1 MTVPCPLCD
10 QFSGKPESVRAHIS
24 AKQDDRHRGESGF
37 DYETE
42 LGLDQDG
49 PDQEPESDADPDGT
63 PVPIQNQSGAVRTT
77 DDAVEIQSVERD
89 ETDDGTPVVKL
100 VLVGAAI
107 EGLSRALTGQ
117 GIADQIRNST
127 DNRDRI

>member
-1 MTVPCPLCD
+1 MTVPCPLCE

-24 AKQDDRHRGESGF
+24 AKQDARHQGHSGF

-49 PDQEPESDADPDGT
+49 AESDPEPDHEQDAT
-63 PVPIQNQSGAVRTT
+63 PVPTQNQGGTVQTS

-100 VLVGAAI
+100 VLAGAAI
-107 EGLSRALTGQ
+107 EGLSRALTGK
-117 GIADQIRNST
+117 GLVGQIQDGT